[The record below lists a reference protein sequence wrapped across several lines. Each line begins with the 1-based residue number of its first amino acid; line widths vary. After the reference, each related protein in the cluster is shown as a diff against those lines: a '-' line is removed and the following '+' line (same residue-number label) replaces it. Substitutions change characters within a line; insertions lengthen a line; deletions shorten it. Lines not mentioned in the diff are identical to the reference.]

1 MSLLPKMPFP
11 GHHGHHSGLPDN
23 PLPFL
28 RPVFLSDSETLG
40 EGGQAS
46 VWLEP
51 MAMNLQEVRTGEGS
65 GAGVGTRRGGS

>member
-28 RPVFLSDSETLG
+28 ETLSCRTQRS
-40 EGGQAS
+40 EGGRSSA
-46 VWLEP
+46 VWLGP
-51 MAMNLQEVRTGEGS
+51 MAMNLQEVRTGEGT
-65 GAGVGTRRGGS
+65 GAGVGIGRGGS